1 MSWLKLTKQSLYLM
15 ASGSNCFVKKVDV
28 SSSNP
33 KPSELRLSI
42 PLDWFSGRDVP
53 GTMVIDLESDEPDAC
68 PITSSTPRTSTATAT
83 IATAP
88 TSSLTGKQIVLDPG
102 HGEIDGG
109 VNDPGAVN
117 ETLRRNERDQVRKQ
131 ADIIKAQLEAKG
143 ATVKIVE
150 NNTGKSLSQI
160 GSEGQGADCFVSIHL
175 NAFNKS
181 AQGHEVFVHTLGTSV
196 DEALATQ
203 INDKLDAAL
212 SITDRGVKR
221 AGLGVLSGVPLPV
234 PAVLAESFFI
244 DSVPDIATLDQW
256 TDLAAKAIADGI
268 EAFLT

>member
-15 ASGSNCFVKKVDV
+15 SSGSNCFVKKVDV

-33 KPSELRLSI
+33 KPSELRLLI

-53 GTMVIDLESDEPDAC
+53 GTMVIDLESDEPNAC
-68 PITSSTPRTSTATAT
+68 PITSSTN
-83 IATAP
+83 IAPAP
-88 TSSLTGKQIVLDPG
+88 TRSLTGKQIVLDPG

-117 ETLRRNERDQVRKQ
+117 DALGRNERDQVRKQ

-160 GSEGQGADCFVSIHL
+160 GSDGRGADCFVSIHL
-175 NAFNKS
+175 NAFNRIV
-181 AQGHEVFVHTLGTSV
+181 QGHEVFVHTLGTSV
-196 DEALATQ
+196 DEELATK
-203 INDKLDAAL
+203 INDALDAVL

-221 AGLGVLSGVPLPV
+221 AGLGVLSGVPFPV
-234 PAVLAESFFI
+234 PAVLVESFFI
-244 DSVPDIATLDQW
+244 DSVTNIATLDQW
-256 TDLAAKAIADGI
+256 THLAAKAIADGI